1 MKDTR
6 LVGRDLGSP
15 FNALVGHDEA
25 RRGRLRIHRS
35 FVLTLFWLLLLAQVQ
50 AGLAIAG
57 RIWQVFPSWDNP
69 ATHAFE
75 DGACLTPPYTD
86 PTQQASEH
94 ALPPAR
100 PLGRLLTSE
109 EPGALHRPA
118 VSCRLT
124 RSPPGT

>member
-1 MKDTR
+1 MKDTV

-15 FNALVGHDEA
+15 FDALVGHDDA
-25 RRGRLRIHRS
+25 QRGRLCIHRS
-35 FVLTLFWLLLLAQVQ
+35 LVITLFWLLLLAQVQ

-57 RIWQVFPSWDNP
+57 RIWQAFPSWDNP
-69 ATHAFE
+69 STHAFE
-75 DGACLTPPYTD
+75 DGACLTPPYSD
-86 PTQQASEH
+86 PTQQACGH

-100 PLGRLLTSE
+100 PLGRLLPSE

-118 VSCRLT
+118 VSCQLT